1 VVHRWWKI
9 TNREKLVKMGK
20 KWDKWIQKNLKK
32 EKDIIGK
39 TISYI
44 ILKPVLLI
52 QELSSLIDLRKTK
65 GI

>member
-1 VVHRWWKI
+1 
-9 TNREKLVKMGK
+9 MGK

>member
-1 VVHRWWKI
+1 MVHRWWKI